1 MRFDTSLSRR
11 LLQALLGIFK
21 RGAFAAV
28 NLLRRLW
35 AALRMLFTI
44 SRCRMNSL
52 ETGIE
57 TQSRF
62 TLCASSSPSPLSNR
76 NGPTVSDG
84 SAAASSERAGL
95 AVNVLNPGYEDDR
108 QISGITGQFTATVN
122 ERGHES
128 QVYLVEQSHGGTA
141 TCLCLFHVRPQVIY

>member
-21 RGAFAAV
+21 RGAFTAV
-28 NLLRRLW
+28 NLLRHPW
-35 AALRMLFTI
+35 AALRLLFTI
-44 SRCRMNSL
+44 SRYRMNSL
-52 ETGIE
+52 ETGVE

-62 TLCASSSPSPLSNR
+62 TLCASSSPAPLINR

-84 SAAASSERAGL
+84 SA

-141 TCLCLFHVRPQVIY
+141 TCLCLFHVRPQDIY

>member
-1 MRFDTSLSRR
+1 MQFDTSLSRR
-11 LLQALLGIFK
+11 LLQALLSIFK

-35 AALRMLFTI
+35 AALRTLFTI
-44 SRCRMNSL
+44 SRCRMNGL
-52 ETGIE
+52 DTTVE
-57 TQSRF
+57 TQNRL
-62 TLCASSSPSPLSNR
+62 TLCASSLPAPFSNR
-76 NGPTVSDG
+76 NGPTVLDG
-84 SAAASSERAGL
+84 SAAASFERAGL

-108 QISGITGQFTATVN
+108 QISGITGQFTANVN